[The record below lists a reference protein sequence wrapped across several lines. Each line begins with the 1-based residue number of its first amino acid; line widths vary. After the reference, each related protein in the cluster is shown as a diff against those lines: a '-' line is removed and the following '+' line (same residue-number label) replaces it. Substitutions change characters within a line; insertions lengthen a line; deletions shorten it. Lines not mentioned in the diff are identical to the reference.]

1 MAKVDVVCPQCN
13 ETHGVRCN
21 GHSASGTRRY
31 ICKHCSKTFQLNFSY
46 SGAKPDTHQIIV
58 DMAMNGSGCRDT
70 ARVPGISLNTALRHL
85 KKFPPKQVAENIDS
99 EAEVVICCEA
109 DEQWS
114 YVRCKANPRW
124 LFYAYARI
132 RKRVLA
138 HVFGPRNALT
148 LQRLLAL
155 LNRSNIAFYMTDA
168 WPVYKVL
175 LSATSHVVS
184 KKYTQRIERHNLNLR
199 TPIKRLTRRTICFSK
214 SEEMHD
220 KIIGWYLTLYHY
232 Q

>member
-85 KKFPPKQVAENIDS
+85 KKFRQ
-99 EAEVVICCEA
+99 
-109 DEQWS
+109 
-114 YVRCKANPRW
+114 
-124 LFYAYARI
+124 
-132 RKRVLA
+132 
-138 HVFGPRNALT
+138 
-148 LQRLLAL
+148 
-155 LNRSNIAFYMTDA
+155 NRSLRIST
-168 WPVYKVL
+168 PKRKS
-175 LSATSHVVS
+175 LSAVKLMSNGLTCDVKPIPGGCSTLMLVSANVFSPMSLVHV
-184 KKYTQRIERHNLNLR
+184 TH
-199 TPIKRLTRRTICFSK
+199 
-214 SEEMHD
+214 
-220 KIIGWYLTLYHY
+220 
-232 Q
+232 